1 MTPRRRMHSTLGLA
15 SQTANAGLG
24 AGERRNSPTVVFSH
38 STNPPAPDAL
48 RPGYDS
54 ATENAGWWL
63 AKDAVR
69 PGSKFLGNCQ
79 VRETERN
86 VVRPVTTLSA
96 TSQVETALEW
106 QASGLSPLDYRSVF
120 ILRTGLS
127 SSYAAVVMER
137 PELVIRSNRS
147 VKEQRSR

>member
-1 MTPRRRMHSTLGLA
+1 M
-15 SQTANAGLG
+15 
-24 AGERRNSPTVVFSH
+24 
-38 STNPPAPDAL
+38 
-48 RPGYDS
+48 
-54 ATENAGWWL
+54 
-63 AKDAVR
+63 
-69 PGSKFLGNCQ
+69 
-79 VRETERN
+79 
-86 VVRPVTTLSA
+86 RPVTTLSA